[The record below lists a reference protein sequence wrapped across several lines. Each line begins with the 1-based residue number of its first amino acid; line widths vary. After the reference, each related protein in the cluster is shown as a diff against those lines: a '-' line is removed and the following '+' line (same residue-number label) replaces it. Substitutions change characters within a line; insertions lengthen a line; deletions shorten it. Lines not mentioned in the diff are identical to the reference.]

1 MVDAKDS
8 VCQFPAESRYHLVFE
23 IAKVLTRKKTP
34 SGMLTIEYQTI
45 FKNFLKYCKWKV
57 S

>member
-8 VCQFPAESRYHLVFE
+8 VCQFPAESRCYLVIE